1 MHTICSDGS
10 VKPHGFYLYDS
21 IILVVY
27 RYFCYLY
34 FQLKTHSDLF
44 ASEEGSE
51 DTPALSLVGALSF
64 LGVIT
69 IIVAVC
75 SE

>member
-1 MHTICSDGS
+1 MQSQE
-10 VKPHGFYLYDS
+10 YLSHPPLLIARSY
-21 IILVVY
+21 L
-27 RYFCYLY
+27 CYLY

-44 ASEEGSE
+44 ASEGDSG
-51 DTPALSLVGALSF
+51 DTPALSLAGALSF

-75 SE
+75 SECVCEGG